1 MFDLATA
8 KTRLGITGNAQD
20 AEVQSA
26 IDAALVAVEL
36 FLNRKLTYYKDEE
49 IFRDVRSHTI
59 SLRRYPVESITSV
72 SQDYFQVDKETG
84 LLYFDG
90 YGVGK
95 AITVKYTGG
104 YKIIPAGI
112 EAALWMTLDNFWLV
126 FAGGSVSS
134 GGIKTVKAGDLSITY
149 DNAVGASVGDSM
161 IPGAAEALLFAY
173 RRELV

>member
-20 AEVQSA
+20 AAVQ
-26 IDAALVAVEL
+26 AALDATLGAIEL
-36 FLNRKLTYYKDEE
+36 YLNRKLTHSVDKE
-49 IFRDVRSHTI
+49 IFGDVRAHTI
-59 SLRRYPVESITSV
+59 SHRRYPIESITTV
-72 SQDYFQVDKETG
+72 SQDYFEADIDTG

-95 AITVKYTGG
+95 AITVEYIGG
-104 YKIIPAGI
+104 YNVIPAAI
-112 EAALWMTLDNFWLV
+112 EAALWMTFDNFWLV

-134 GGIKTVKAGDLSITY
+134 GGIKSVKAGDLSITY
-149 DNAVGASVGDSM
+149 SEGVSASVGDSM
-161 IPGAAEALLFAY
+161 IPGAAHALMSAY